1 MTSHKFTH
9 IFLTLLA
16 LIVCATASVAQST
29 YNEPGVASDQKQGS
43 LLFYNTYTSS
53 IGDASQNT
61 RINITNTHHTSS
73 VNVHLFFVRSIDCTI
88 ADTYV
93 CLTANQT
100 FSFLASEYDPGET
113 GFIFGVA
120 TDDNGSPINFNY
132 LIGDLY
138 VKSFFGT
145 PNYFQANLGAEAFA
159 AQNKWTGPITGYQ
172 KWNENTAAPLFGN
185 DMLCAIAFG
194 LYHDTSSPAAELTPH
209 ALYDRVPVTLAVD
222 NIQSEADGNAT
233 LLILHSMQGRTDRAG
248 AIGTIAGQVFDDVER
263 GYSFQSSGLSCYSA
277 RLINRASV
285 RVPTGIDRV
294 IPKGK
299 TGWMYFTAVSSSPV
313 PELGLLGASI
323 VSNGRNEASAFNG
336 GHNLHQIRVK
346 DNRGFAIPVFPSG
359 VSCAPGM
366 TY

>member
-16 LIVCATASVAQST
+16 LIVCATASIAAPV
-29 YNEPGVASDQKQGS
+29 EPGVSSDQKQGS

-61 RINITNTHHTSS
+61 RLNITNTNHTSS
-73 VNVHLFFVRSIDCTI
+73 VNVHLFFVRSFDCSI
-88 ADTYV
+88 ADTYL

-138 VKSFFGT
+138 VKSYFGT

-159 AQNKWTGPITGYQ
+159 AQNKWTGTKYD
-172 KWNENTAAPLFGN
+172 KWSEGEAAPLFGDN
-185 DMLCAIAFG
+185 MLCAIAFG
-194 LYHDTSSPAAELTPH
+194 LYHDTSSAAAELTPH
-209 ALYDRVPVTLAVD
+209 ALYDRVAVTLAVD

-248 AIGTIAGQVFDDVER
+248 VIGTIAGQVFDDVER

-277 RLINRASV
+277 KLINRASV
-285 RVPTGIDRV
+285 RVPTGIDKV
-294 IPKGK
+294 ISKGR
-299 TGWMYFTAVSSSPV
+299 TGWMYFTATSSSPV
-313 PELGLLGASI
+313 PELGLLGSSI
-323 VSNGRNEASAFNG
+323 VSNSKNDAAAFNG

-359 VSCAPGM
+359 VACAPSM
-366 TY
+366 YRN

>member
-16 LIVCATASVAQST
+16 LIVCATASMAQAV
-29 YNEPGVASDQKQGS
+29 EPGVASDQKQGS
-43 LLFYNTYTSS
+43 LLFYNVYTSS

-61 RINITNTHHTSS
+61 RLNITNTNHHSS
-73 VNVHLFFVRSIDCTI
+73 INVHLFFVRSYDCSI
-88 ADTYV
+88 ADTYL

-138 VKSFFGT
+138 VKSYFGT
-145 PNYFQANLGAEAFA
+145 ANYFQANLGAEAFA
-159 AQNKWTGPITGYQ
+159 AQNKWTGTAYD
-172 KWNENTAAPLFGN
+172 KWYEGEAAPLFGDN
-185 DMLCAIAFG
+185 MLCAIAFG

-233 LLILHSMQGRTDRAG
+233 LLILHSMQGKTDKAG
-248 AIGTIAGQVFDDVER
+248 VIGTIAGQVFDDVER
-263 GYSFQSSGLSCYSA
+263 GYSFQTSGLSCLST
-277 RLINRASV
+277 RLINRSFV
-285 RVPTGIDRV
+285 RIPTGIDKV

-299 TGWMYFTAVSSSPV
+299 TGWMYFTSPNNGGGLA
-313 PELGLLGASI
+313 ELGLLGSSI
-323 VSNGRNEASAFNG
+323 VSNGKNDAAAFNG

-359 VSCAPGM
+359 VSCAPSHD
-366 TY
+366 

>member
-16 LIVCATASVAQST
+16 LIVCATASTAQAPI
-29 YNEPGVASDQKQGS
+29 EPGVSSDQKQGS

-61 RINITNTHHTSS
+61 RINITNTNHTSS
-73 VNVHLFFVRSIDCTI
+73 VNVHLFFVRSFDCSI

-138 VKSFFGT
+138 VKSYFGT

-159 AQNKWTGPITGYQ
+159 AQNKWTGTKYE
-172 KWNENTAAPLFGN
+172 KWNENTAAPLFN
-185 DMLCAIAFG
+185 DNMLCAIAFG

-209 ALYDRVPVTLAVD
+209 ALYDRVAVTLAVD

-248 AIGTIAGQVFDDVER
+248 VIGSIAGQVFDDVER
-263 GYSFQSSGLSCYSA
+263 GYSFQNSGLSCYSA
-277 RLINRASV
+277 RVINRASV
-285 RVPTGIDRV
+285 RVPTGIDKV
-294 IPKGK
+294 ISKGR
-299 TGWMYFTAVSSSPV
+299 TGWMYFTSPTNGQGLS
-313 PELGLLGASI
+313 ELGLLGSSI
-323 VSNGRNEASAFNG
+323 VSNSKNDAAAFNG

-346 DNRGFAIPVFPSG
+346 DNRGFAIPVFPTG
-359 VSCAPGM
+359 ASCAPAMYGN
-366 TY
+366 